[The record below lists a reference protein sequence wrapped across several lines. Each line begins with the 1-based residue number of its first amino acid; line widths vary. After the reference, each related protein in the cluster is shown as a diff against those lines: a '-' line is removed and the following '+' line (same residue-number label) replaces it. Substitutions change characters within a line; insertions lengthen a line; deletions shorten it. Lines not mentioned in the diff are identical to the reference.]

1 MDKHHDHYRWFTNR
15 ECEYYPCHEFAE
27 INCLFCFCPLY
38 FNDGCGG
45 EYTILKS
52 GIKDCSG
59 CMIPHTAE
67 GYDQDRRKAEGNRAG
82 QNRNRSK
89 RQIKQK
95 AGTIRAFGRKSEIAG
110 FRHHGA

>member
-52 GIKDCSG
+52 GIKG
-59 CMIPHTAE
+59 LQRL
-67 GYDQDRRKAEGNRAG
+67 YDSAYRRRV
-82 QNRNRSK
+82 
-89 RQIKQK
+89 
-95 AGTIRAFGRKSEIAG
+95 
-110 FRHHGA
+110 